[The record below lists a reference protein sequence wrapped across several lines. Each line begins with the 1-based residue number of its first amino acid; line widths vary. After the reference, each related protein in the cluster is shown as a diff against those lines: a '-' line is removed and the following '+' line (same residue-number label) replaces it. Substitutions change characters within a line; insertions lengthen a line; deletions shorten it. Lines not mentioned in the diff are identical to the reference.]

1 MAEPRT
7 VILLAGPSGSGKSRL
22 AATSGCPRLRLDDFY
37 YDEDHPAMPRTLG
50 IIDWDDPATWDAE
63 AALRAIEQLCREG
76 EAEVPVYS
84 IAENRR
90 TSWHDLVLG
99 ASGCFV
105 AEGVFAPEMLARVQ
119 ALGLPVRAVYL
130 QRPRLLTFALRLKR
144 DLKEHRKPPLVLV
157 RRGLALL
164 RAEPTLRRRAV
175 AAGFEPLSMRAAQD
189 VVTALA

>member
-1 MAEPRT
+1 M
-7 VILLAGPSGSGKSRL
+7 
-22 AATSGCPRLRLDDFY
+22 
-37 YDEDHPAMPRTLG
+37 
-50 IIDWDDPATWDAE
+50 
-63 AALRAIEQLCREG
+63 
-76 EAEVPVYS
+76 YS

-144 DLKEHRKPPLVLV
+144 DLKEHRKPPRVLV